1 MKNHLNFAKY
11 LLKLEKKAYNFARKQ
26 KLEVKDKRAH
36 DIVTSYDYNVEKFLI
51 KKLKKY
57 FPDVKIVSEE
67 YNSTAEPKGTYF
79 TIDPIDGTINFAN
92 NSPDYGVQ
100 IAYVENDEIVSAA
113 IYMPKYKDGY
123 VAGKGCGAYKNGK
136 RIFVTPRSLDHSL
149 IDLFYTKEDKSIVKI
164 CEEIESAA
172 IDTRRCGAC
181 CKIYV
186 SLLEN
191 ILGAYVSYYDHNA
204 WDIYPGKLISSEA
217 GCVSYE
223 KDKWLIAAS
232 SQENLKALLLIINKK
247 RSQ

>member
-1 MKNHLNFAKY
+1 MKNRLNFAKY

-26 KLEVKDKRAH
+26 KLEVQNKRAH
-36 DIVTSYDYNVEKFLI
+36 DLVTSYDFNVEKFLI
-51 KKLKKY
+51 KKLKKS

-67 YNSTAEPKGTYF
+67 YNSATEPKGTYF

-113 IYMPKYKDGY
+113 IYMPKYKAGY
-123 VAGKGCGAYKNGK
+123 IAGKGCGAYKNGK
-136 RIFVTPRSLDHSL
+136 RIFVTPRPLDHSL
-149 IDLFYTKEDKSIVKI
+149 IDLFYTKEDKSVVKI
-164 CEEIESAA
+164 GEEIKNAA
-172 IDTRRCGAC
+172 MDNRRCGAC
-181 CKIYV
+181 CKIYA

-191 ILGAYVSYYDHNA
+191 ILGAYVSCKNHNA

-223 KDKWLIAAS
+223 KDKWLVVAS
-232 SQENLKALLLIINKK
+232 SQENLNTLLSIINKK
-247 RSQ
+247 RS